1 MSMALS
7 QVHGQDFYCCI
18 TKKVNNLKSP
28 SLMYKLC
35 LFEFISCTEEVSHAV
50 CFSTCGT
57 PPDSAQAYMEFG
69 R

>member
-1 MSMALS
+1 
-7 QVHGQDFYCCI
+7 
-18 TKKVNNLKSP
+18 
-28 SLMYKLC
+28 MYKLC